1 MNGTP
6 GRRAAHP
13 RTARVW
19 SREAAQ
25 FRADMNQC
33 LSRFWPGSLSA
44 MSAGEP
50 LIRIGELSRRLGVSV
65 DRLRAWERRYELLQ
79 PVRTSGGFRL
89 YTRADELRVRTMHHH
104 LGEGLSAAEAAR
116 AALAADA
123 AAPVDRAPGAARL
136 RPDLAAALTG

>member
-50 LIRIGELSRRLGVSV
+50 LARIGELSRRLGVSV
-65 DRLRAWERRYELLQ
+65 ARLRAWERRYELLQ

-89 YTRADELRVRTMHHH
+89 YSHADELRVRAMRDRMP
-104 LGEGLSAAEAAR
+104 EGLSAAEAAR
-116 AALAADA
+116 AVLAADT
-123 AAPVDRAPGAARL
+123 PPPGPGASGV
-136 RPDLAAALTG
+136 AALREELF